1 MRRPRNSVDEAIKKL
16 SLSSTGEHQTQTT
29 KLPPY
34 SVGAQEIIEGPS
46 FEWYFTCL
54 FPQTIP
60 YRFWMKN
67 TLKSYIYLGQMTL
80 PQPAIFLF
88 LVQSSVGNQ
97 QRLVSHGNCYY
108 LKFVTSGGWWGTGGS
123 TTIFALE
130 NALSLSMQVISG
142 TKSTKKI
149 IIKKRLKKNR
159 RGMNEMTEKTKKH
172 THLSKTFKF
181 L

>member
-16 SLSSTGEHQTQTT
+16 SLSSTGEYQTQTT

-54 FPQTIP
+54 FSQTIP

-67 TLKSYIYLGQMTL
+67 TLKSYIYLGKMTL

-149 IIKKRLKKNR
+149 IIKKDLRKIDVVWMKWQKKRKSIHIYQKRLN
-159 RGMNEMTEKTKKH
+159 
-172 THLSKTFKF
+172 F
-181 L
+181 